1 MLSGQF
7 FCVCWLF
14 CVCVHLWAVELV
26 VWAGHCGAILLISPV
41 CAVLHK
47 YSSNM
52 IQALS
57 VQSCS
62 IHSFRSNMNV
72 SIDDEVVA
80 ITFMDDL
87 WLIGGR
93 SPCSHH
99 SATERGYRGHC
110 GSGIDPSGTEGSLRK
125 IFV

>member
-1 MLSGQF
+1 MFVGYFVFVFTCGQLNLLSGQDTAVQF
-7 FCVCWLF
+7 F
-14 CVCVHLWAVELV
+14 
-26 VWAGHCGAILLISPV
+26 
-41 CAVLHK
+41 
-47 YSSNM
+47 SSVP
-52 IQALS
+52 S

-72 SIDDEVVA
+72 RIDDEVVA